1 VVVKV
6 QTLFLVNLAFRILKP
21 AAERFVVSGKTM
33 HKIGVV
39 FSSGGK
45 GMLGWKIG

>member
-1 VVVKV
+1 
-6 QTLFLVNLAFRILKP
+6 
-21 AAERFVVSGKTM
+21 VVSGKTM